1 MGNLRLGSS
10 KLEIVCRLR
19 SGQSGKTVAKAAIA
33 AVAEAV
39 RHAIA
44 LEYGLDTSRHG
55 EREDILRDFCGN

>member
-1 MGNLRLGSS
+1 
-10 KLEIVCRLR
+10 
-19 SGQSGKTVAKAAIA
+19 VAKAAIA